1 MNKTLTILI
10 LFFVFFTQSCKQP
23 TSTEFIRSNPFDPD
37 LESFVLPPPQ
47 TPDFEL
53 FFDKSVLLTWEDT
66 TNFTDGYILEKSL
79 DGINFFL
86 LDTLEYPDSEYL
98 DESREVTSMTRYSL
112 KSFRRIETGLNISN
126 PISFGVDFGEMVL
139 DTSFYSATESELN
152 LSWEFTSGWP
162 FIVEVVLF
170 SGFDGVDFLDTL
182 RNRETTYSYS
192 FEQDFK
198 ERFLEA
204 RAYIFEEDLENSD
217 DDSYSSRVGAEYY
230 TMEYLPEPIRIEVI
244 NEFEVQI
251 TWSDNSDFEDGF
263 EVSRKKSN
271 FVQAGGFNIIARLPA
286 NSSSFKDTQS
296 PFSGVSCIDGFK
308 EIRYGVRVIKGDT
321 GTGILGLSAY
331 LNC

>member
-1 MNKTLTILI
+1 MNKSFFLL
-10 LFFVFFTQSCKQP
+10 LFFIVLITQSCKQP

-37 LESFVLPPPQ
+37 LESFVLSPPQ

-53 FFDKSVLLTWEDT
+53 FFDKSVLLTWKDT

-79 DGINFFL
+79 DGTNFFL
-86 LDTLEYPDSEYL
+86 LDTVEFPSLEYL
-98 DESREVTSMTRYSL
+98 DDSKEVTPNTRYSL
-112 KSFRRIETGLNISN
+112 KSFRKIESGLNVSDSIA
-126 PISFGVDFGEMVL
+126 FGIDFGNMILVNSSYTPSLSQLE
-139 DTSFYSATESELN
+139 

-162 FIVEVVLF
+162 FIVELVLF
-170 SGFDGVDFLDTL
+170 SGFDGIDFLDTL
-182 RNRETTYSYS
+182 RNRETNFSYS

-204 RAYIFEEDLENSD
+204 RAYIFEEDLENPD

-251 TWSDNSDFEDGF
+251 TWTDNSDFEDGY
-263 EVSRKKSN
+263 EVSRKKSD
-271 FVQAGGFNIIARLPA
+271 FVQAGGFDIIAELPA
-286 NSSSFKDTQS
+286 NSTSFTDTQS
-296 PFSGVSCIDGFK
+296 PFAGVSCKDSIK
-308 EIRYGVRVIKGDT
+308 EIRYGIIVKKGDT

-331 LNC
+331 LEC